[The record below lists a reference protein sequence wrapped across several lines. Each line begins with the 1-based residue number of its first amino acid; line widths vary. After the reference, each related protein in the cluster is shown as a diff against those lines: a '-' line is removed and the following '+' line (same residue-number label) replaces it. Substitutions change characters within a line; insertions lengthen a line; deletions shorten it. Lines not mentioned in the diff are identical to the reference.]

1 LDDDRTL
8 VAEGSDVFVNTAQ
21 ALSPTSKTISDLF
34 GASHP
39 EAIVR
44 TDTTI
49 AGGLQLQRCVGFEGD
64 KLTVISEFAVKTVL
78 EKKMAIEKE
87 AILLMMRLLAI
98 DLEYTLLLTT
108 LNIRCTFL
116 MLQRTVKQNSTT

>member
-1 LDDDRTL
+1 MYLL
-8 VAEGSDVFVNTAQ
+8 IL
-21 ALSPTSKTISDLF
+21 LSSFKPTSKTISDLF

-49 AGGLQLQRCVGFEGD
+49 AGVDYNSSAVWVFEGD

-78 EKKMAIEKE
+78 EI
-87 AILLMMRLLAI
+87 
-98 DLEYTLLLTT
+98 
-108 LNIRCTFL
+108 
-116 MLQRTVKQNSTT
+116 

>member
-1 LDDDRTL
+1 VLAIGVDDRT

-49 AGGLQLQRCVGFEGD
+49 AGVDYNPALCGF
-64 KLTVISEFAVKTVL
+64 
-78 EKKMAIEKE
+78 
-87 AILLMMRLLAI
+87 
-98 DLEYTLLLTT
+98 
-108 LNIRCTFL
+108 
-116 MLQRTVKQNSTT
+116 

>member
-1 LDDDRTL
+1 
-8 VAEGSDVFVNTAQ
+8 
-21 ALSPTSKTISDLF
+21 
-34 GASHP
+34 
-39 EAIVR
+39 
-44 TDTTI
+44 
-49 AGGLQLQRCVGFEGD
+49 VGFEGD

-78 EKKMAIEKE
+78 EKFKMAIEKE

-116 MLQRTVKQNSTT
+116 MLQRTVKQKNSTT

>member
-1 LDDDRTL
+1 VCWLLVDDRTL

-39 EAIVR
+39 EAIVNR
-44 TDTTI
+44 HYNSRS
-49 AGGLQLQRCVGFEGD
+49 GLQPSAVWVLGD

-78 EKKMAIEKE
+78 EKFKMAIEKE

-98 DLEYTLLLTT
+98 DLEYTLL
-108 LNIRCTFL
+108 
-116 MLQRTVKQNSTT
+116 

>member
-1 LDDDRTL
+1 
-8 VAEGSDVFVNTAQ
+8 
-21 ALSPTSKTISDLF
+21 LF

-78 EKKMAIEKE
+78 EKFKMAIEKE

-116 MLQRTVKQNSTT
+116 MLQRTVKQKNSTT